1 VGEPIQ
7 CFPIS
12 IAHRQRLRLLLLQV
26 IPQVSQKLAPES
38 TRSLPDDNKQN
49 TRSGLKPQSKPYFL
63 RSKNLTGFGV
73 KVNPSGTIKFI
84 IETKHL
90 GKAIRKTIGSFP
102 VMSLAEAEQEALATL
117 KYIHAGYVRAKT
129 LGVLSETYLSTVAL
143 KPNTHRN
150 YTEVIGFY
158 LEDWLKIPVGEITKE
173 MVEKRFYKI
182 RDKGINGG
190 IPTYSQATKVMRSY
204 YAKQMISIGTNT

>member
-1 VGEPIQ
+1 
-7 CFPIS
+7 
-12 IAHRQRLRLLLLQV
+12 
-26 IPQVSQKLAPES
+26 
-38 TRSLPDDNKQN
+38 
-49 TRSGLKPQSKPYFL
+49 
-63 RSKNLTGFGV
+63 
-73 KVNPSGTIKFI
+73 
-84 IETKHL
+84 
-90 GKAIRKTIGSFP
+90 
-102 VMSLAEAEQEALATL
+102 MSLAEAEQEALATL

-173 MVEKRFYKI
+173 MVEKRFYQI